1 MGRFLLLT
9 LTREHRKN
17 KGMSI
22 KKPKEHKSY
31 LTSSSGRTLYGG
43 VVILDTSEISDFA
56 DYGGLLYEL
65 KKSGVRDGDSFQ
77 VDNGG
82 DLLML
87 DDVYNKCS
95 HILKKFKV
103 RPVNL

>member
-9 LTREHRKN
+9 STRKYRKS
-17 KGMSI
+17 KTMSL
-22 KKPKEHKSY
+22 KKPKEHKPY

-43 VVILDTSEISDFA
+43 VVILDTSEVSDFT